1 MAVRDLDYFHRSFSG
16 NLAQHPLAGRP
27 PCKVLRSYAIFSVRL
42 ARFDCLLGSCEL
54 DGLGHC
60 QDLLTA
66 WLVVVVFLGVLSEMG
81 DKLVVGIGAYSERAR
96 ATGNFFCHAS
106 STLFKQ

>member
-1 MAVRDLDYFHRSFSG
+1 MTVRASLLFSSLVFLRKCG
-16 NLAQHPLAGRP
+16 SPPTAGRP
-27 PCKVLRSYAIFSVRL
+27 PWKVSRSYAIFSARF

-66 WLVVVVFLGVLSEMG
+66 WLVVVMFLGVLSEMG
-81 DKLVVGIGAYSERAR
+81 DKLVVGIGAYSE
-96 ATGNFFCHAS
+96 
-106 STLFKQ
+106 